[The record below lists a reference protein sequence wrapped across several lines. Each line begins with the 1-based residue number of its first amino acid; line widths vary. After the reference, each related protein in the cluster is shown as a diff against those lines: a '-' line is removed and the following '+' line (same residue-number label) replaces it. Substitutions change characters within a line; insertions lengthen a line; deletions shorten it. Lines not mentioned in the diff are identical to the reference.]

1 MMTNDYPL
9 RDSGRGRASARTRI
23 LYATAIVAGAAAVAI
38 GAARAWQGRDLR
50 EEMPHVE
57 RLLQLGPGKTVAD
70 VGAGDGDWSRELSAI
85 VGREGR
91 VFATEVDP
99 DRARKLEDLGKEL
112 GNVTAIRGS
121 QTSTGLPESCCDA
134 VLLRNVYHHFT
145 DPGAMG
151 ADLLRALR
159 PGGRIAVID
168 FVPDGDAPS
177 GVPKN
182 RGGHGVRP
190 EQVIDEMTAAGFT
203 LVERAGD
210 WPGGGRNFCVVMRK
224 PAE

>member
-1 MMTNDYPL
+1 MTTVEDPS
-9 RDSGRGRASARTRI
+9 RESGPHRASARTRI
-23 LYATAIVAGAAAVAI
+23 FYAAAIVAGATVVAI
-38 GAARAWQGRDLR
+38 GAARVWQSRDLR

-57 RLLQLGPGKTVAD
+57 RLLQLGPGSTVAD
-70 VGAGDGDWSRELSAI
+70 VGAGDGDWSRELSTI

-99 DRARKLEDLGKEL
+99 DRARKLEDLAKAL
-112 GNVTAIRGS
+112 GNLTAIRGS

-145 DPGAMG
+145 DPRAMG
-151 ADLLRALR
+151 ADLLRGLR

-168 FVPDGDAPS
+168 FMPDGDAPS
-177 GVPKN
+177 GVPTS

-190 EQVIDEMTAAGFT
+190 EQVIEEMTAAGFA
-203 LVERAGD
+203 LVERVAD
-210 WPGGGRNFCVVMRK
+210 WPGGGRNFCVVMQK